1 MPRCWASL
9 PCRLCRLLQV
19 GGSASCSFLLFTPE
33 VYLSGRSHG
42 TAWNTG
48 VEGWYCASTTSGEIY
63 LRSGCAQIRAPQTCP
78 HHASMSSVWQ
88 LAYTA
93 TWLRWTKGKGH
104 RHKNYSH
111 WTTQARGL

>member
-63 LRSGCAQIRAPQTCP
+63 LRSGCPQIRAPSRPVLIMPVCP
-78 HHASMSSVWQ
+78 VFGSWPIQ
-88 LAYTA
+88 L
-93 TWLRWTKGKGH
+93 LG
-104 RHKNYSH
+104 
-111 WTTQARGL
+111 